1 MYKKRLRRLKEEG
14 KSNLKVLRL
23 ADVVTEIRSFY
34 SIKEINDV
42 LEESIEQ
49 YKSVAEEYSQ
59 WLGSF
64 LRDSEA
70 TQENEEWIKQMTA
83 LKKAKPKGKPNT
95 AGKKKSKSKKTQS
108 STEWVQFKE
117 LMLSASELGE
127 AEILFEAIE
136 DINRKIEQLKR
147 MKESI
152 AELEKSRLGKDI
164 TYITFIR
171 DGVPEKIVLRHRK
184 DQEFGKKF
192 QYLADFS
199 VLQET

>member
-1 MYKKRLRRLKEEG
+1 MLRLRKEA
-14 KSNLKVLRL
+14 KSNLKVLKL

-64 LRDSEA
+64 LRDSDA
-70 TQENEEWIKQMTA
+70 MQENMEWAKQMTA
-83 LKKAKPKGKPNT
+83 LRKTKPTGKPKT
-95 AGKKKSKSKKTQS
+95 AGKKKGRPRKTQS
-108 STEWVQFKE
+108 STDWVQFKE
-117 LMLSASELGE
+117 LLLSASELGE

-152 AELEKSRLGKDI
+152 MELEKSRLGKDI

-199 VLQET
+199 VLQRI

>member
-1 MYKKRLRRLKEEG
+1 LKGEV

-70 TQENEEWIKQMTA
+70 MQENEDWAKQMTA
-83 LKKAKPKGKPNT
+83 LTKTKPKSKPNT
-95 AGKKKSKSKKTQS
+95 AGKKKGKSKKTQS
-108 STEWVQFKE
+108 STDWVQFKG

>member
-1 MYKKRLRRLKEEG
+1 M
-14 KSNLKVLRL
+14 LRL
-23 ADVVTEIRSFY
+23 TDVVTEIRSFY
-34 SIKEINDV
+34 SIKEIHEV
-42 LEESIEQ
+42 LDESIEQ
-49 YKSVAEEYSQ
+49 YRSVAEEYSQ

-70 TQENEEWIKQMTA
+70 MQDNEEWVKQMTA
-83 LKKAKPKGKPNT
+83 LTKKKPVSKSST
-95 AGKKKSKSKKTQS
+95 AGKKRGKSKKKQN
-108 STEWVQFKE
+108 STDWVQFKD
-117 LMLSASELGE
+117 LMLSASEVGE
-127 AEILFEAIE
+127 AEMLFEAIE
-136 DINRKIEQLKR
+136 DINRKIDQLRK

-171 DGVPEKIVLRHRK
+171 DGVPERIVLRHRK

>member
-1 MYKKRLRRLKEEG
+1 MRKEA
-14 KSNLKVLRL
+14 KSNLKVLKL

-64 LRDSEA
+64 LRDSDA
-70 TQENEEWIKQMTA
+70 MQENMEWAKQMTA
-83 LKKAKPKGKPNT
+83 LRKTKPTGKPKT
-95 AGKKKSKSKKTQS
+95 AGKKKGKPRKTQS
-108 STEWVQFKE
+108 STDWVQFKE
-117 LMLSASELGE
+117 LLLSASELGE

-152 AELEKSRLGKDI
+152 MELAKSRLGKDI

-199 VLQET
+199 VLQRI

>member
-1 MYKKRLRRLKEEG
+1 LRKEA
-14 KSNLKVLRL
+14 KSNLKVLKL

-64 LRDSEA
+64 LRDSDA
-70 TQENEEWIKQMTA
+70 MQENMEWAKQMTA
-83 LKKAKPKGKPNT
+83 LRKTKPTGKPKT
-95 AGKKKSKSKKTQS
+95 AGKKKGRPRKTQS
-108 STEWVQFKE
+108 STDWVQFKE
-117 LMLSASELGE
+117 LLLSASELGE

-152 AELEKSRLGKDI
+152 MELEKSRLGKDI

-199 VLQET
+199 VLQRI

>member
-1 MYKKRLRRLKEEG
+1 MG
-14 KSNLKVLRL
+14 
-23 ADVVTEIRSFY
+23 DVVTEIRSFY
-34 SIKEINDV
+34 SIKEINEV
-42 LEESIEQ
+42 IEESIEQ

-70 TQENEEWIKQMTA
+70 MQENEEWAKQMAT
-83 LKKAKPKGKPNT
+83 LQKTKPKEKPSKT
-95 AGKKKSKSKKTQS
+95 TKKKGKSKRAQA
-108 STEWVQFKE
+108 STDWVQFKE
-117 LMLSASELGE
+117 IMLSASELGE
-127 AEILFEAIE
+127 AEMLFEAIE
-136 DINRKIEQLKR
+136 EINRKIEQLRK

-164 TYITFIR
+164 TYITYIH

-184 DQEFGKKF
+184 DQEFEKKF
-192 QYLADFS
+192 QYMADFS

>member
-1 MYKKRLRRLKEEG
+1 LRKEA
-14 KSNLKVLRL
+14 KSNLKVLKL

-64 LRDSEA
+64 LRDSDA
-70 TQENEEWIKQMTA
+70 MQENMEWAKQMTA
-83 LKKAKPKGKPNT
+83 LRKTKPTGKPKT
-95 AGKKKSKSKKTQS
+95 AGKKKGKPRKTQS
-108 STEWVQFKE
+108 STDWVQFKE
-117 LMLSASELGE
+117 LLLSASELGE

-152 AELEKSRLGKDI
+152 MELEKSRLGKDI

-199 VLQET
+199 VLQRI

>member
-1 MYKKRLRRLKEEG
+1 LRKEA
-14 KSNLKVLRL
+14 KSNLKVLKL

-64 LRDSEA
+64 LRDSDA
-70 TQENEEWIKQMTA
+70 MQENMEWAKQMTA
-83 LKKAKPKGKPNT
+83 LRKTKPTGKPKTSGKKKGKPRR
-95 AGKKKSKSKKTQS
+95 TQS
-108 STEWVQFKE
+108 STDWVQFKE
-117 LMLSASELGE
+117 LLLSASELGE

-152 AELEKSRLGKDI
+152 MELEKSRLGKDI

-199 VLQET
+199 VLQRI

>member
-1 MYKKRLRRLKEEG
+1 LG
-14 KSNLKVLRL
+14 
-23 ADVVTEIRSFY
+23 DVVTEIRSFY
-34 SIKEINDV
+34 SIKEINEV

-70 TQENEEWIKQMTA
+70 MQENEEWAKQMAA
-83 LKKAKPKGKPNT
+83 LQKTKPKEKSSKAT
-95 AGKKKSKSKKTQS
+95 KKKGKSKRAQA
-108 STEWVQFKE
+108 STDWVQFKE

-136 DINRKIEQLKR
+136 EINRKIEQLKK

-164 TYITFIR
+164 TYITYIR

-184 DQEFGKKF
+184 DQEFEKKF
-192 QYLADFS
+192 QYMADFS

>member
-1 MYKKRLRRLKEEG
+1 MLK
-14 KSNLKVLRL
+14 L

-64 LRDSEA
+64 LRDSDA
-70 TQENEEWIKQMTA
+70 MQENMEWAKQMTA
-83 LKKAKPKGKPNT
+83 LRKTKPTGKPKT
-95 AGKKKSKSKKTQS
+95 AGKKKGKPRKTQS
-108 STEWVQFKE
+108 STDWVQFKE
-117 LMLSASELGE
+117 LLLSASELGE

-152 AELEKSRLGKDI
+152 MELAKSRLGKDI

-199 VLQET
+199 VLQRI

>member
-1 MYKKRLRRLKEEG
+1 MRKEA
-14 KSNLKVLRL
+14 KSNLKVLKL

-64 LRDSEA
+64 LRDSDA
-70 TQENEEWIKQMTA
+70 MQENMEWAKQMTA
-83 LKKAKPKGKPNT
+83 LRKTKPTGKPKT
-95 AGKKKSKSKKTQS
+95 AGKKKGRPRKTQS
-108 STEWVQFKE
+108 STDWVQFKE
-117 LMLSASELGE
+117 LLLSASELGE

-152 AELEKSRLGKDI
+152 MELEKSRLGKDI

-199 VLQET
+199 VLQRI